1 MHTTTHPLPPEAE
14 ESLLTIAEAT
24 GATLVLNNAPHA
36 QQGPYGEHHTQQDQ
50 TATWYADEDQQPV
63 IAHVLA
69 QFNLAPEWT
78 PLDTTRDYV
87 ADTAA
92 TFPPLTIGTLF
103 IARNNE
109 PTPDG
114 FVGLSI
120 PANKA
125 FGSGEHATTSG
136 CLESFL
142 SLHKQGKTF
151 SHGLDFGCGSALLA
165 LAAAKLAGIPFL
177 AVDNDPDATA
187 IAAENAEANGLTS
200 LMQGLTADTPTHR
213 DIQTSAP
220 YPLIFANVLLGP
232 LLSLQQ
238 PLADALAKDGYLIL
252 SGFTEAQEPD
262 IMNAYQSH
270 GLTLHHRH
278 QNGQWMVLTFTK
290 P

>member
-1 MHTTTHPLPPEAE
+1 MHTTTHPLPQAAE
-14 ESLLTIAEAT
+14 EALLNIAEAT
-24 GATLVLNNAPHA
+24 GATLVLNNAPQA
-36 QQGPYGEHHTQQDQ
+36 AEGTYGEFHHATEQ

-63 IAHVLA
+63 IIHTLA
-69 QFNLAPEWT
+69 QFGLSPEWT

-92 TFPPLTIGTLF
+92 TFPPLTIGNVF
-103 IARNNE
+103 IARNGE
-109 PTPDG
+109 ATPPDM
-114 FVGLSI
+114 VGLSI

-136 CLESFL
+136 CLKAFMR
-142 SLHKQGKTF
+142 LHRGGITF